1 MAIRAVSLF
10 KIGHVSWHA
19 SEGEGARGIDRSIE
33 KKGSKLMGWR
43 EGEKE
48 KMEEEV
54 KKAQEGSAS

>member
-1 MAIRAVSLF
+1 MF